1 MSKKDY
7 YDILGVTKS
16 SSPDEI
22 KKAYRKLAMKY
33 HPDRNQ
39 GDKTAEAK
47 FKEASE
53 AYQVLSDPKKKS
65 SYDQFG
71 HSAFEGGQGGPGGGF
86 DFGGFESGAF
96 SDIFDDFFGDFMG
109 SGRSSGRSKK
119 SRSSRGSD
127 LKINLEI
134 SLEEAYFGK
143 KQTINLSS
151 NDKCEKCSG
160 SGAERGSKPK
170 ICSTCEGHGKVRTR
184 QGFFT
189 LQQTCPDCGGEGE
202 MLSNPC
208 KDCKG
213 SGSVK
218 NKKNLSIQIP
228 KGVDDGTQIRLSG
241 KGDAGYRGGSNGD
254 LYVFITVQKHKIF
267 KRSEENLYFKL
278 PISMVDAALGTEI
291 EVPTIDG
298 GKSKVKIPAGTQ
310 SGKQFRLKEKGMP
323 ILRENNYGD
332 LYLETDVIIPD
343 SLSKEQKE
351 LLEKFKSLE
360 DSNSNSEIKSFINKA
375 KKFWENIN

>member
-7 YDILGVTKS
+7 YDILGVTKKS
-16 SSPDEI
+16 TPEEI
-22 KKAYRKLAMKY
+22 KKAYRSLAMKY

-39 GDKTAEAK
+39 GDKTAEGK

-53 AYQVLSDPKKKS
+53 AYQVLSDAKKKS

-71 HSAFEGGQGGPGGGF
+71 HSAFEGGPGEAGGF

-109 SGRSSGRSKK
+109 SGRGGRSSKK
-119 SRSSRGSD
+119 SRSNRGSD

-134 SLEEAYFGK
+134 TLEEAYLGK

-151 NDKCEKCSG
+151 NEKCEKCSG
-160 SGAERGSKPK
+160 SGAEHGSKPK
-170 ICSTCEGHGKVRTR
+170 KCSTCNGHGKVRTQ

-189 LQQTCPDCGGEGE
+189 LQQTCPDCGGDGE

-213 SGSVK
+213 SGIIK
-218 NKKNLSIQIP
+218 TKKNLSIQIP

-241 KGDAGYRGGSNGD
+241 KGDAGYRGGADGD
-254 LYVFITVQKHKIF
+254 LYVIITVQKHKIF
-267 KRSEENLYFKL
+267 QRSEENLFYKL
-278 PISMVDAALGTEI
+278 PISMTDAALGTEI

-298 GKSKVKIPAGTQ
+298 GKAKVKIPEGTQ
-310 SGKQFRLKEKGMP
+310 NGKQLRLKEKGMP
-323 ILRENNYGD
+323 NLRSENTGD
-332 LYLETDVIIPD
+332 LYLEINVIVPEN
-343 SLSKEQKE
+343 LSKDQKK
-351 LLEKFKSLE
+351 LLEEFKRIE
-360 DSNSNSEIKSFINKA
+360 NSNNTSEIKNFFNKA
-375 KKFWENIN
+375 KKFWEKID

>member
-7 YDILGVTKS
+7 YDILGVTKKS
-16 SSPDEI
+16 TPEEI
-22 KKAYRKLAMKY
+22 KKAYKSLAMKY

-39 GDKTAEAK
+39 GDKTAEGK

-53 AYQVLSDPKKKS
+53 AYQVLSDAKKKS

-71 HSAFEGGQGGPGGGF
+71 HSAFEGGPGGAGGF

-109 SGRSSGRSKK
+109 SGRGGRSSKK
-119 SRSSRGSD
+119 SRSNRGSD

-134 SLEEAYFGK
+134 TLEEAYLGK

-151 NDKCEKCSG
+151 NEKCEKCSG
-160 SGAERGSKPK
+160 SGAEHGSKPK
-170 ICSTCEGHGKVRTR
+170 KCSTCNGHGKVRTQ

-189 LQQTCPDCGGEGE
+189 LQQTCPDCGGDGE

-213 SGSVK
+213 SGIIK
-218 NKKNLSIQIP
+218 TKKNLSIQIP

-241 KGDAGYRGGSNGD
+241 KGDAGYRGGADGD
-254 LYVFITVQKHKIF
+254 LYVIITVQKHKIF
-267 KRSEENLYFKL
+267 QRSEENLFYKL
-278 PISMVDAALGTEI
+278 PISMTDAALGTEI

-298 GKSKVKIPAGTQ
+298 GKAKVKIPEGTQ
-310 SGKQFRLKEKGMP
+310 NGKQLRLKEKGMP
-323 ILRENNYGD
+323 NLRSENTGD
-332 LYLETDVIIPD
+332 LYLEINVIVPEN
-343 SLSKEQKE
+343 LSKDQKK
-351 LLEKFKSLE
+351 LLEEFKRIE
-360 DSNSNSEIKSFINKA
+360 NSNNTSEIKNFFNKA
-375 KKFWENIN
+375 KKFWEKID